1 MQCNLACLLWA
12 ISGHLESRKNDIF
25 LIWLRLSAD
34 RAAKA
39 QEVAIRVFDGE
50 LAEAVRKILRTPFG
64 LTAAIF
70 TKDID
75 RAMEFVYS
83 AVAGMTVVNGPTY
96 GSEPHMPFGGF
107 RDSGNGFREAGTEA
121 LDVYSDWKTISIFS
135 ESEHL

>member
-1 MQCNLACLLWA
+1 MPGAVSATTEGAVGRRNPMSALPPKADMQCNLACLLWA

-64 LTAAIF
+64 LTASLNSGPQRIDVIDGEILGCRCARLSEMSIVHEHDGNAI
-70 TKDID
+70 T
-75 RAMEFVYS
+75 
-83 AVAGMTVVNGPTY
+83 T
-96 GSEPHMPFGGF
+96 
-107 RDSGNGFREAGTEA
+107 
-121 LDVYSDWKTISIFS
+121 
-135 ESEHL
+135 